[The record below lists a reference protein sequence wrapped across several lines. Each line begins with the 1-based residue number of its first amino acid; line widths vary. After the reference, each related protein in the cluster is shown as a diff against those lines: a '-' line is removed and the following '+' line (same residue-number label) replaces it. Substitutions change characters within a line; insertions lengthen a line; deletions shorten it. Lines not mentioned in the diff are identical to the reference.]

1 MRGLQPVG
9 LETLAQYNVNVEGV
23 PDVIWQPIWDYQ
35 TYPNAGF
42 TGETLFFQVPKGQ
55 GGKTL
60 EDTNMGSQGRMPSPV
75 NMLVT
80 GIECTFFPG
89 RLPYFVGA
97 AVPAVTDAMLNDLYA
112 VHNGRLSVTLK
123 IGDQVWLEEA
133 PLGVFPTQFYLD
145 GFAAAQSKQAAA
157 ADANQLIDY
166 ASFRGPMYQ
175 VMPYRLISNQ
185 EFVVTVRSPAAVAL
199 PSGIDA
205 RWGVRLH
212 GYRFRLAT

>member
-9 LETLAQYNVNVEGV
+9 LDTLQEYNVNVEGV

-35 TYPNAGF
+35 TYPLAGF

-55 GGKTL
+55 AGKTL

-80 GIECTFFPG
+80 GVEVFFRSG
-89 RLPYFVGA
+89 RLPYFVAA
-97 AVPAVTDAMLNDLYA
+97 AVPAATDSQINDIEALA
-112 VHNGRLSVTLK
+112 HARMSLTLK

-133 PLGVFPTQFYLD
+133 PLGVFPQQFYLD
-145 GFAAAQSKQAAA
+145 GFAAAQSKQAVA
-157 ADANQLIDY
+157 ADANQIADY
-166 ASFRGPMYQ
+166 VAHRGPMYQ

-185 EFVVTVRSPAAVAL
+185 EFVVTIRSPVAVPL
-199 PSGIDA
+199 PSGVDG